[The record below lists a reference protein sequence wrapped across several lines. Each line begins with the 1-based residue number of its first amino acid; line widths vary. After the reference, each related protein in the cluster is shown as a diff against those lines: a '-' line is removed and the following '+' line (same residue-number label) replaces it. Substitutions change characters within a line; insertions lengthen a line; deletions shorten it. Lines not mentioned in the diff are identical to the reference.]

1 MGFTLAIGQ
10 GIAKKTRNQEEILDG
25 SFPCEFNDLL

>member
-10 GIAKKTRNQEEILDG
+10 GIPKKTKNQEKILDG
-25 SFPCEFNDLL
+25 IFPFELDGLL

>member
-25 SFPCEFNDLL
+25 SFPFELDGLL